1 MFMKEKRVRTV
12 IDILAAE
19 VPQIQA
25 HRFGEALQV
34 HRRFTKL
41 DSVGG
46 RDARIE
52 FQVAQPAAELCL
64 ADPTV
69 AEEENLQRRV
79 SARVISEI
87 SVVGADSIQDVF
99 VQIVDFRG

>member
-1 MFMKEKRVRTV
+1 V

-19 VPQIQA
+19 VPQIEA

-34 HRRFTKL
+34 HGGFTKL
-41 DSVGG
+41 DPVGG
-46 RDARIE
+46 RDLGIV
-52 FQVAQPAAELCL
+52 FQATQPAAELCL

>member
-1 MFMKEKRVRTV
+1 M
-12 IDILAAE
+12 D
-19 VPQIQA
+19 P
-25 HRFGEALQV
+25 
-34 HRRFTKL
+34 
-41 DSVGG
+41 VGG
-46 RDARIE
+46 RDLGIV
-52 FQVAQPAAELCL
+52 FQATQPAAELCL